1 MTSSDVVVYL
11 RKLLKVKKVGHTGTL
26 DPDAAG
32 VLPICI
38 GKATRISDFIMSEK
52 KVYRFEMVL
61 GYETDTC
68 DISGNIIQKVDDFPP
83 DISVQKVL
91 DILNEFIGYIDQVP
105 PMFSAIKIGG
115 KKMYE
120 LARQGKQIDI
130 PPRRVLIESFKV
142 IDIPDNHI
150 YLIEVECS
158 KGTYIRSLCRDI
170 GKKLNCGAV
179 MSFLVRNKTGSFD
192 INDSFTLDEIE
203 ALANSNRIS
212 EALIPVDKAI
222 SSVMPAIKVHATAF
236 NRLLNGNTIRDN
248 EIVGD
253 LSDIGN
259 EQDCRVYCDDKF
271 IGIGYFDF
279 SSRLLKIKKVLYEV

>member
-1 MTSSDVVVYL
+1 
-11 RKLLKVKKVGHTGTL
+11 
-26 DPDAAG
+26 
-32 VLPICI
+32 
-38 GKATRISDFIMSEK
+38 
-52 KVYRFEMVL
+52 
-61 GYETDTC
+61 
-68 DISGNIIQKVDDFPP
+68 
-83 DISVQKVL
+83 
-91 DILNEFIGYIDQVP
+91 
-105 PMFSAIKIGG
+105 
-115 KKMYE
+115 
-120 LARQGKQIDI
+120 
-130 PPRRVLIESFKV
+130 
-142 IDIPDNHI
+142 
-150 YLIEVECS
+150 
-158 KGTYIRSLCRDI
+158 
-170 GKKLNCGAV
+170 